1 MSETLQYMTKYLIN
15 EICIPGIC
23 AVCIEDYFNHF
34 NTILKYTVLGIR
46 VTQLN
51 DTRTIAVKFFA
62 TCTKNT
68 NHRHAIH
75 VLYTC
80 ISIVFGF
87 NTHDLHDTGAMLCQL
102 SYTVYMYEPL
112 LEAGQE
118 RVQFYTH
125 YMKRMRYM

>member
-51 DTRTIAVKFFA
+51 DTRTIAVNFLLHVQK
-62 TCTKNT
+62 TLTIGMLYMYC
-68 NHRHAIH
+68 IH
-75 VLYTC
+75 VYL
-80 ISIVFGF
+80 
-87 NTHDLHDTGAMLCQL
+87 
-102 SYTVYMYEPL
+102 
-112 LEAGQE
+112 
-118 RVQFYTH
+118 
-125 YMKRMRYM
+125 